1 MLNLKFD
8 MRIAWYIKKRKLLDD
23 PLWVA
28 LKDTLAGSGVD
39 LVEADSVATLLGSG
53 AEMLLSVGGDG
64 TFLSAA
70 RLSVEA
76 GIPILGV
83 NLGRLGFL
91 SENRPEDIAPA
102 LLAGAYS
109 VEEREMLK
117 VSSDALPEGFW
128 PYALNEVSL
137 YRQGAAMIGVDVS
150 FDGNSLP
157 TYWADGLLV
166 ATSSGSTGY
175 ALSAGGPIM
184 TPDVRDLIIAP
195 IAPHNLNVRPLVVP
209 ETTSIELSLSSRD
222 GSAMLSLDAGFVEIE
237 SGAVIRVE
245 ASEKRLRR
253 VVLGKKNFVGALR
266 SRLFWGED
274 VRNSKEQ

>member
-1 MLNLKFD
+1 MLNLKFV
-8 MRIAWYIKKRKLLDD
+8 MRIAWYIKKHKLLED
-23 PLWVA
+23 PLWTDLRDGLVS
-28 LKDTLAGSGVD
+28 SGAE
-39 LVEADSVATLLGSG
+39 LVEARDVESLRGSG
-53 AEMLLSVGGDG
+53 ASLLLSVGGDG

-91 SENRPEDIAPA
+91 SENRPEDICKAVFS
-102 LLAGAYS
+102 GNFS
-109 VEEREMLK
+109 IEEREMLK
-117 VSSDALPEGFW
+117 VLSDDLPAGFW

-166 ATSSGSTGY
+166 STSSGSTGY

-195 IAPHNLNVRPLVVP
+195 IAPHNLNLRPLVVP
-209 ETTSIELSLSSRD
+209 ETTVIELSLSSRD
-222 GSAMLSLDAGFVEIE
+222 GSAMLSLDTDFVEVA
-237 SGAVIRVE
+237 SGSRIRVE
-245 ASEKRLRR
+245 AASERLRR
-253 VVLGKKNFVGALR
+253 VVLGKTNFVDALR

>member
-1 MLNLKFD
+1 
-8 MRIAWYIKKRKLLDD
+8 MRIAWYIKKQKLLND

-28 LKDTLAGSGVD
+28 LRDELS
-39 LVEADSVATLLGSG
+39 SSG
-53 AEMLLSVGGDG
+53 AELVEVSDVESLAASGAGLLLSIGGDG

-76 GIPILGV
+76 GVPILGV

-91 SENRPEDIAPA
+91 SENRPEDICKAIA
-102 LLAGAYS
+102 SGSYT

-117 VSSDALPEGFW
+117 VESEALPDSFW

-150 FDGNSLP
+150 FDGNALP

-184 TPDVRDLIIAP
+184 TPEVRDLIIAP

-209 ETTSIELSLSSRD
+209 ETTVIELTLSSRD
-222 GSAMLSLDAGFVEIE
+222 GSAMLSLDAGFVEIC
-237 SGAVIRVE
+237 SGARVRVV
-245 ASEKRLRR
+245 ASSERLRR
-253 VVLGKKNFVGALR
+253 VVLGKTNFVDALR
-266 SRLFWGED
+266 SRFFWGED